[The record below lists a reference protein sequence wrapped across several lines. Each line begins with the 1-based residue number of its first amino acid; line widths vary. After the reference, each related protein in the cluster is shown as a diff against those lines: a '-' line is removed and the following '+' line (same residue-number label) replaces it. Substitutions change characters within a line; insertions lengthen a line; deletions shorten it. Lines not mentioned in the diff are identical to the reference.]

1 MILPQLDSESLLGCL
16 CEDFC
21 LAVLA
26 ELELL
31 FNLKYFDLVCCLWVF
46 FFSTCCLNRTY
57 FLVQLQLWNQTKSG
71 TGTYTL
77 FFFAQ
82 ASLRTQ
88 RNWAMAKNTCISWLW
103 PPTTVERIVPLR
115 TCWSR
120 SVSSPPANQ
129 AGKVSKLSSTHC
141 SLPTVQLSLVRC
153 VFVEQK
159 QSTDAESWQATVI
172 KKIIWLF

>member
-26 ELELL
+26 ELAVL
-31 FNLKYFDLVCCLWVF
+31 FNLKYFDLVCCLWGCCFFLPAVSAVLISRCSFEIKQEWHRHLHSVF
-46 FFSTCCLNRTY
+46 
-57 FLVQLQLWNQTKSG
+57 V
-71 TGTYTL
+71 
-77 FFFAQ
+77 FAQ

-88 RNWAMAKNTCISWLW
+88 KNWAMAKNTCISWLW
-103 PPTTVERIVPLR
+103 PPTIVERTVLPR

-120 SVSSPPANQ
+120 SVSSPPANP

-141 SLPTVQLSLVRC
+141 SLPTISG
-153 VFVEQK
+153 
-159 QSTDAESWQATVI
+159 
-172 KKIIWLF
+172 